1 MANTAPPMTV
11 LEVKKIFQPGL
22 HFVGGTRGLIL
33 NVGQRG
39 SRSWIL
45 RFTASNGKRRDMGL
59 GSYPDVGLKEAR
71 EEGDSILQKIRG
83 GIDPVVERRANTSPT
98 AGVSGTPTFEHCA
111 NQYIEDHRAGWA
123 NRKHEAQWRST
134 LSTYAFQVIGGLPV
148 DAVTSKHVIEILRPI
163 WASKTETA
171 NRVRGRIESVLTSA
185 AAQGYRQ
192 GANPASWKGNLEAV
206 FPSAKKVS
214 PVRHFEAV
222 SIADAPRVFASVQ
235 STDGVGARCLELTIL
250 AACRSGEAR
259 LAAWSEIDLGSAI
272 WTIPAARMKAKRD
285 HRVAL
290 SPAAVAVLRAQPRY
304 EDTDLVFSSPI
315 RGKTRNPVSDMTLT
329 AVMRR
334 LKLTATVHGWRS
346 TFKDWAA
353 EKTDYPNELS
363 EMALAHTIGSAVE
376 AAYRRGDMFEKR
388 RRIMAD
394 WAAFLAR
401 RG

>member
-123 NRKHEAQWRST
+123 NRKHEAQWRAT

-214 PVRHFEAV
+214 PVRHFKAV
-222 SIADAPRVFASVQ
+222 SIADAPRVFSSVQ

-250 AACRSGEAR
+250 ACIVFWEFCGDGFDERHSR
-259 LAAWSEIDLGSAI
+259 FLPQPPGS
-272 WTIPAARMKAKRD
+272 D
-285 HRVAL
+285 
-290 SPAAVAVLRAQPRY
+290 
-304 EDTDLVFSSPI
+304 D
-315 RGKTRNPVSDMTLT
+315 
-329 AVMRR
+329 
-334 LKLTATVHGWRS
+334 
-346 TFKDWAA
+346 
-353 EKTDYPNELS
+353 
-363 EMALAHTIGSAVE
+363 
-376 AAYRRGDMFEKR
+376 
-388 RRIMAD
+388 
-394 WAAFLAR
+394 
-401 RG
+401 

>member
-1 MANTAPPMTV
+1 M
-11 LEVKKIFQPGL
+11 
-22 HFVGGTRGLIL
+22 
-33 NVGQRG
+33 
-39 SRSWIL
+39 
-45 RFTASNGKRRDMGL
+45 
-59 GSYPDVGLKEAR
+59 
-71 EEGDSILQKIRG
+71 
-83 GIDPVVERRANTSPT
+83 
-98 AGVSGTPTFEHCA
+98 
-111 NQYIEDHRAGWA
+111 
-123 NRKHEAQWRST
+123 
-134 LSTYAFQVIGGLPV
+134 
-148 DAVTSKHVIEILRPI
+148 
-163 WASKTETA
+163 
-171 NRVRGRIESVLTSA
+171 LTSA

-206 FPSAKKVS
+206 FSSAKKVS

-235 STDGVGARCLELTIL
+235 STDGVGAMCLELTIL

-259 LAAWSEIDLGSAI
+259 LAAWSEIDLESAI

-304 EDTDLVFSSPI
+304 EDTDLVFSSPM

-353 EKTDYPNELS
+353 EKTDFPNELS
-363 EMALAHTIGSAVE
+363 EMALAHIIGNAVE
-376 AAYRRGDMFEKR
+376 AAYRRGESPRGDSIFT
-388 RRIMAD
+388 
-394 WAAFLAR
+394 AR
-401 RG
+401 LRPRFRPKVYSRWPLKQEFR